1 MLQTQAKEFKDAA
14 VRTTSSGT
22 GAPVPK
28 VWRFAPPAVLTP
40 EELKRLQQEIGN
52 RAVSDLLKQR
62 VDALAK
68 GKRIDLTA
76 VVEVVT
82 VVPDTGGYR
91 NEQAL
96 AQTLEH
102 RDTVPTTSEP
112 KVAPDTGGYRS
123 PEALAQSL
131 GHRDKVPTTSEP
143 KNALPPAEGY
153 QEVVP
158 TTRVESN
165 NVGNPLPV
173 PAVYKPLKTATG
185 YTNLR
190 QRRDNY
196 QDEFA
201 RGSDF
206 LPSMVEDIRVM
217 LKGGSA
223 KFGSV
228 AEGMQLT
235 MGWSPE
241 DCAKYLDKVD
251 LIGERKVQ
259 PGTPL
264 VRKLSEEERA
274 DFELKGGS
282 HLTQGNPPVTFD
294 TNGMF
299 SKFMGSGYAIFVM
312 DKSGRIYAGQHKIGL
327 FHHSSFLAGGDVAG
341 GGEMKVEAGTLK
353 AITNKSGHYWP
364 RAEEMV
370 QVFDEFHSRGV
381 DLTKVDYVHLVGSQD
396 SKTPWGTAFDFLNQ
410 YKFDPKKASH

>member
-82 VVPDTGGYR
+82 VAPDTGGYR
-91 NEQAL
+91 NGQAL

-102 RDTVPTTSEP
+102 RDT
-112 KVAPDTGGYRS
+112 
-123 PEALAQSL
+123 
-131 GHRDKVPTTSEP
+131 VPTTSEP

-173 PAVYKPLKTATG
+173 PAAYKPLKTATG

-370 QVFDEFHSRGV
+370 QVFDELHSRGV

>member
-82 VVPDTGGYR
+82 VAPDTGGYR

-102 RDTVPTTSEP
+102 RDT
-112 KVAPDTGGYRS
+112 
-123 PEALAQSL
+123 
-131 GHRDKVPTTSEP
+131 VPTTSEP

-370 QVFDEFHSRGV
+370 QVFDELHSRGV

>member
-102 RDTVPTTSEP
+102 RDT
-112 KVAPDTGGYRS
+112 
-123 PEALAQSL
+123 
-131 GHRDKVPTTSEP
+131 VPTTSEP

-370 QVFDEFHSRGV
+370 QVFDELHSRGV